1 MITTTRRKVERDLAN
16 VLKAIAFWDIH
27 VINEI
32 NCRLKI
38 IRQEWLKITHLIQ
51 MFVSLLLIQEIEDIQ
66 GRNKYINL

>member
-27 VINEI
+27 VITVI

-38 IRQEWLKITHLIQ
+38 IK
-51 MFVSLLLIQEIEDIQ
+51 
-66 GRNKYINL
+66 